1 MIDTQQSSE
10 IRIPNPHLGER
21 ENHNI
26 IQSEIEGGVYLWDL
40 PIDGQLEIQ
49 TQNRAY
55 VLVKEHDG
63 NVLLSGHPEFC
74 PSPTVPVQ
82 PELESERSPLV
93 SIPPFGRGFS
103 RHRGLPIRWS
113 LEGTLSGAPASR
125 SHRLDEPTRLSLG
138 RVASQQSPL
147 LFHLAQSL

>member
-10 IRIPNPHLGER
+10 MRIPNPHLGER

-74 PSPTVPVQ
+74 PSPTPVTISGSNWGGTMLK
-82 PELESERSPLV
+82 EGFV
-93 SIPPFGRGFS
+93 GRGMHLEFQHPNYKGPIITS
-103 RHRGLPIRWS
+103 RILEIRQ
-113 LEGTLSGAPASR
+113 T
-125 SHRLDEPTRLSLG
+125 
-138 RVASQQSPL
+138 Q
-147 LFHLAQSL
+147 